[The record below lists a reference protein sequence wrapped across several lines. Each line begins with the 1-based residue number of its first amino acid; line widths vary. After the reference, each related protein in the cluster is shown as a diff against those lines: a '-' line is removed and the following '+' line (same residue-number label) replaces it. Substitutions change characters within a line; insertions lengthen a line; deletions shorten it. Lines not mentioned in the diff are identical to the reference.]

1 MFDSYLYHVE
11 PSQFLNRLN
20 AQYWGPPTG
29 RKGPYQAITYT
40 DYPNWAYGVDIKTGK
55 PGICLPA
62 SCEGVFYTPGY
73 PGGYWATFYLEMY
86 YYPVF

>member
-1 MFDSYLYHVE
+1 MFDRYLINFE
-11 PSQFLNRLN
+11 PSQFLKGLN

-40 DYPNWAYGVDIKTGK
+40 DNNTWSYGVDIKTGK
-55 PGICLPA
+55 PGMCQPA
-62 SCEGVFYTPGY
+62 SCVGVIHVT
-73 PGGYWATFYLEMY
+73 GGFDVYYLEMY